1 MVIMTK
7 PAAFQATFCDWK
19 LIKGRKVVQIV
30 FEVPLEGADEAYR
43 VLDGMPDPGA
53 SVWCAI
59 ARLNIN
65 ATGKEGDAH
74 PQPSEPHKAQP
85 ASQASPAARA
95 DNRLVK
101 QACIC
106 CKQPVFQLFLRT
118 SGMPVHNTEEA
129 AVAVRLICSVD
140 SRSKIVPGSPAAIAW
155 DKLYSQY
162 VAWRDMPEASGT

>member
-1 MVIMTK
+1 VTK
-7 PAAFQATFCDWK
+7 AAFQATFTDWR

-59 ARLNIN
+59 ARLREET
-65 ATGKEGDAH
+65 A
-74 PQPSEPHKAQP
+74 PS
-85 ASQASPAARA
+85 SPSKPVQ
-95 DNRLVK
+95 RLVQ

-106 CKQPVFQLFLRT
+106 CKKPVFQLFLRI
-118 SGMPVHNTEEA
+118 SGMPVSNAEEA

-140 SRSKIVPGSPAAIAW
+140 SRSKIEPGSPAAIAW